1 MKAVKIELAGRTRYL
16 AFTVEAMFQ
25 MQELFGGSA
34 ELIDAIRADN
44 REGFDAACKAAAI
57 LAEQGELVR
66 RALGYDPEPL
76 ADAAVMQP
84 AEVAALKTAIPSALT
99 LGYGREVEPDSDEV
113 DMGLAELQAQKKPAD
128 TCALYPYGSGVRTQQ
143 KGDTAF
149 HARRDRGPLGA
160 VSSSA

>member
-76 ADAAVMQP
+76 ADAAVIAAVMQP

-128 TCALYPYGSGVRTQQ
+128 TCA
-143 KGDTAF
+143 
-149 HARRDRGPLGA
+149 
-160 VSSSA
+160 